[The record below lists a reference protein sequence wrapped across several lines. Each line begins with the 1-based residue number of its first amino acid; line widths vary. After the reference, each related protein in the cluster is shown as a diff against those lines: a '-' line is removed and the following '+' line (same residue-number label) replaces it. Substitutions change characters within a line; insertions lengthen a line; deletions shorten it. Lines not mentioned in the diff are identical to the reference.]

1 MEKQQL
7 KITSETPAG
16 PSATS
21 WLIRTSIVWL
31 DWLPSYPSWQH
42 PQLCNSSFASIYSLV
57 TSSNCLRSKPVPL
70 PLLKGRNKNHLTC
83 TEMVCQH
90 LKDKLTGSPRLSPLH
105 CSLQKTF
112 WLHVYPHSYFTQ
124 HRSSFTSDFRIYYT
138 LDSPI
143 CLTRS
148 QHQTA
153 QRAFLNPSTQDQRN
167 QWGGRKK
174 AYTPNP
180 QSLHHKHSHCQ
191 HLKHHCHGN
200 HGTFSPADRRAGKE
214 TLVSS
219 LLAG

>member
-1 MEKQQL
+1 MLKEQASPTSTSQRLKQKSSHLHRDGMPAFKRQAHRKSQAVPPALQPAKHLFLASYMSTQL
-7 KITSETPAG
+7 FS
-16 PSATS
+16 
-21 WLIRTSIVWL
+21 
-31 DWLPSYPSWQH
+31 
-42 PQLCNSSFASIYSLV
+42 
-57 TSSNCLRSKPVPL
+57 
-70 PLLKGRNKNHLTC
+70 
-83 TEMVCQH
+83 
-90 LKDKLTGSPRLSPLH
+90 
-105 CSLQKTF
+105 
-112 WLHVYPHSYFTQ
+112 Q

-180 QSLHHKHSHCQ
+180 QSLHHKHSRCQ

>member
-1 MEKQQL
+1 M
-7 KITSETPAG
+7 
-16 PSATS
+16 
-21 WLIRTSIVWL
+21 
-31 DWLPSYPSWQH
+31 
-42 PQLCNSSFASIYSLV
+42 
-57 TSSNCLRSKPVPL
+57 TSSNCLRSKPVPF

-174 AYTPNP
+174 
-180 QSLHHKHSHCQ
+180 SLHTQSSVTSSQ
-191 HLKHHCHGN
+191 ALTLSAPEASLPWQPWHLQP
-200 HGTFSPADRRAGKE
+200 S
-214 TLVSS
+214 
-219 LLAG
+219 

>member
-1 MEKQQL
+1 M
-7 KITSETPAG
+7 
-16 PSATS
+16 
-21 WLIRTSIVWL
+21 
-31 DWLPSYPSWQH
+31 
-42 PQLCNSSFASIYSLV
+42 
-57 TSSNCLRSKPVPL
+57 TSSNCLRSKPVPF

-112 WLHVYPHSYFTQ
+112 FG
-124 HRSSFTSDFRIYYT
+124 FIYIHAAI
-138 LDSPI
+138 L
-143 CLTRS
+143 
-148 QHQTA
+148 
-153 QRAFLNPSTQDQRN
+153 PSTGAHLPVTSGSTTPWTHPFALQGVSIRLLKEHSSIRQHKTKEIN
-167 QWGGRKK
+167 GGEEKK